1 MPVSGVYVNE
11 RAINCFWVTLMTVT
25 AEKINLKGQEIS
37 GDFEQIFKEYW
48 SRIYEVVFRL
58 VGDPDEAQ
66 DLALQTFWRYYRNP
80 PAMQDNIAG
89 WLYRVAVNLGFNAMR
104 DSRRRSSYE
113 NQAGTEEIAQRS
125 IPEPEQEVILA
136 EERQAVQGV
145 LVDMK
150 PRSAKLLVLR
160 YSGLTYA
167 EIAEVLNINPSSVG
181 KLLARAHDE
190 FKVLY
195 GQIQGG

>member
-1 MPVSGVYVNE
+1 
-11 RAINCFWVTLMTVT
+11 MTVT
-25 AEKINLKGQEIS
+25 AEKINLKGQETS

-80 PAMQDNIAG
+80 PAKRDNIAG
-89 WLYRVAVNLGFNAMR
+89 WLYKVAVNLGFNAMR
-104 DSRRRSSYE
+104 DNRRRSSYE
-113 NQAGTEEIAQRS
+113 NQAGTEEIVQRS
-125 IPEPEQEVILA
+125 IPGPEQEVILA
-136 EERQAVQGV
+136 EERQAVRGV

-150 PRSAKLLVLR
+150 PRSTKLLVLR

-167 EIAEVLNINPSSVG
+167 EIAEVLNINPSSIG

-195 GQIQGG
+195 NQIQGG